1 MLRNHIRRRVSKRA
15 HSNDQALSTKNL
27 QGYQKLMAT
36 GRSCSLKRTAVAW
49 PSILVWPYGHY
60 SSTFFNCL
68 MINPAASCVYRKTC
82 QNLNLE
88 QNQHMPDHASRSK
101 NQKVEQ
107 RHHNWLFEPP
117 IVALLFARCEVRH

>member
-1 MLRNHIRRRVSKRA
+1 MTKL
-15 HSNDQALSTKNL
+15 LSTKNL
-27 QGYQKLMAT
+27 QGYQKLMAI

-82 QNLNLE
+82 QNL
-88 QNQHMPDHASRSK
+88 K

-107 RHHNWLFEPP
+107 SHHNWLFEPP